1 MRGSAGT
8 LEITWIYVPQ
18 WGGTL
23 RIATGDTVVEE
34 AADPTPSYVFQLRE
48 LVRCVRDGAPALTPA
63 EDGVLTMRT
72 VDRIYE
78 TAGLAPRGN

>member
-48 LVRCVRDGAPALTPA
+48 LVRCVRDGAPVLTSA